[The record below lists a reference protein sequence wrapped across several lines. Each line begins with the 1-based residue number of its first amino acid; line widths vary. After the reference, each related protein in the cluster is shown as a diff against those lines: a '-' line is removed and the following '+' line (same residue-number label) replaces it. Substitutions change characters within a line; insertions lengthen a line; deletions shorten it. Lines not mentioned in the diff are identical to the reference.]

1 MGLCAGRKVK
11 KVMNPERVVVVDDD
25 QSLTTVMG
33 AYLRKQGYAAETYF
47 DGQSVLAA
55 LRAGLA
61 VSLLV
66 TDLDMPGLDGFELL
80 RAARQH
86 DPNLQVIVVTGNG
99 TVENAVR
106 AMRADGAYDFLI
118 KPFETLKVLSLAV
131 ERALAHR
138 RLMLEREAMTH
149 RLNTILTHAGDAIL
163 AADGDG
169 RLYVANAAAA
179 RLLKREALVGSLAVD
194 SLPKALV
201 SLLVNWYAVG
211 RTQPLV
217 TELAV
222 EKSDWLISLA
232 PVPGRFPDDRHWV
245 MMIRDITPLR
255 RLDELKFQL
264 LSETA
269 NKVRLP
275 LAKAISNMAEL
286 NLLLGPRDRRA
297 ADLLYQQTAT
307 WERVKQW
314 LDDMLTLVRIEA
326 GIGLRIVEVDLNRAL
341 PEAIQAVADKLARER
356 GLTLSVRLAEHM
368 PPVRFDAE
376 LLRVLVQALLGH
388 AAQRSNGSG
397 EVELL
402 AFTRNDQVWLE
413 VSDRGPAIR
422 EADLPYLFD
431 KSQANGEGPGV
442 ELALIK
448 SIVDR
453 VGGQV
458 WLRNRSPVG
467 STLSLILPAVLRPRS
482 TDPLSVAGAAAPGGR

>member
-1 MGLCAGRKVK
+1 MSA
-11 KVMNPERVVVVDDD
+11 ERVVVVDDD
-25 QSLTTVMG
+25 QSLVTVMG
-33 AYLRKQGYAAETYF
+33 AHLQKQGYVVETYL
-47 DGQSVLAA
+47 DGQSALAA
-55 LRAGLA
+55 LRAGPSA
-61 VSLLV
+61 SVLV

-86 DPNLQVIVVTGNG
+86 DPNLQVLVVTGNG

-138 RLMLEREAMTH
+138 RLVLERDAMTQ
-149 RLNTILTHAGDAIL
+149 RLNTILAHAGDAIL

-179 RLLKREALVGSLAVD
+179 RLLGCDALIGSHAVD

-211 RTQPLV
+211 QTQALV

-222 EKSDWLISLA
+222 ERGDWLISLA
-232 PVPGRFPDDRHWV
+232 PIPGRSPDDRHWV
-245 MMIRDITPLR
+245 MLIRDITPLR
-255 RLDELKFQL
+255 RLDELKFHL

-275 LAKAISNMAEL
+275 LAKAITNMAEL
-286 NLLLGPRDRRA
+286 NLLVGARDRRA

-307 WERVKQW
+307 WERVKHW
-314 LDDMLTLVRIEA
+314 LDDVLTLVRIEA

-341 PEAIQAVADKLARER
+341 PEAVQAVADKLARER
-356 GLTLSVRLAEHM
+356 GLALSVRLAEHM

-376 LLRVLVQALLGH
+376 LLRLLVQALLGR
-388 AAQRSNGSG
+388 AAQRNSSGG

-402 AFTRNDQVWLE
+402 VFTRNDQVWLE
-413 VSDRGPAIR
+413 VSDTGPAIS
-422 EADLPYLFD
+422 ESDLPYLFD
-431 KSQANGEGPGV
+431 KAHANGEGPGV

-467 STLSLILPAVLRPRS
+467 STLALMLPAVLRPRS
-482 TDPLSVAGAAAPGGR
+482 TSPLNASGRPALAGVMGSR